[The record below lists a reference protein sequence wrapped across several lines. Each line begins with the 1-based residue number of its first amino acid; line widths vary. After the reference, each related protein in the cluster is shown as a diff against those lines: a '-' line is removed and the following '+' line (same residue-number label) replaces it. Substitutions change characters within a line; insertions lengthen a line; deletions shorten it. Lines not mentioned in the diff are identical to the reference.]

1 VESLAQILS
10 EHLADARRVAVL
22 GVGSPLHGDDAA
34 GLLAAQRLQERLKTR
49 PAAATVQ
56 VEVFLGESAPENL
69 TGAIR
74 RFAPTHLVILD
85 AADLGKAPGTIRII
99 DPQAPTANASMSTHS
114 LPLGVLAGYLERS
127 VGCRSVIVGV
137 QPANGRYGAA
147 VSELVDQAATKLAQA
162 LLEAIA

>member
-1 VESLAQILS
+1 MKSLAEILS
-10 EHLADARRVAVL
+10 ECLADARRVAVL

-49 PAAATVQ
+49 PPAAPVQ

-69 TGAIR
+69 TGAIK

-85 AADLGKAPGTIRII
+85 AADLDQPPGAIQIVNP
-99 DPQAPTANASMSTHS
+99 DAPTANASMSTHS

-127 VGCRSVIVGV
+127 VGCRSVIVGI

-147 VSELVDQAATKLAQA
+147 VSTPVDQAATQLAQA
-162 LLEAIA
+162 LLEAMA